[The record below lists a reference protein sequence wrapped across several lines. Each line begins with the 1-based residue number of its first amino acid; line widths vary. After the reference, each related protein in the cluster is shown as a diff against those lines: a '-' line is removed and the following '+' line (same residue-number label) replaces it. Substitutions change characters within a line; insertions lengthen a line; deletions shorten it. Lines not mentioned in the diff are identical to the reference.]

1 MKKLIILPIAIAA
14 IASAEWTFNEKDLY
28 SPDPTGYKNIPG
40 ETATVDTITG
50 RVVYSGYE
58 NLIVEP
64 AMRYE
69 VTITDVE
76 LTDDGKLEV
85 HYRREGLCRDDEVWK
100 DVYEAVPRIRPGTEH
115 IQCKHCGEYQVK
127 DYIIVKDKTVYAK
140 VIPEKTTPERIE
152 WPE

>member
-1 MKKLIILPIAIAA
+1 MKKLIILPIAIAS
-14 IASAEWTFNEKDLY
+14 IASAEQYEKIVIN
-28 SPDPTGYKNIPG
+28 SSII
-40 ETATVDTITG
+40 DTMAYYP
-50 RVVYSGYE
+50 R
-58 NLIVEP
+58 NIVEP

-69 VTITDVE
+69 VTITDVK

-85 HYRREGLCRDDEVWK
+85 HYRREDLWGDDEVWK

-152 WPE
+152 WEE